1 MRQEKIGFI
10 GVGNIGQPMAET
22 LIRKGF
28 EVWVHDLREEPVAQ
42 LERLGAKRAKSPK
55 ELGSLCNPIIVMVRN
70 TAQAEAVILGKD
82 GIMEGAK
89 QGTLILLMCT
99 VEPSFCRQVAKVVAE
114 KKVGLLDATVS
125 GGSGGAK
132 AGTLTIMVGGE
143 EKLLKK
149 CRHVL
154 EAMGKN
160 IFYVGGIGTGQ
171 IVKLANN
178 LANFANQVGAAEAVA
193 LATKA
198 GIKLERLVEIISV
211 STGDSWAIR
220 NWPSYRDMKIREGE
234 HIEVKYKTMR
244 VQKAVAKELGLHLP
258 LLEFM
263 YQLDFLEMFK
273 GTAFQPKKASS
284 AKKEEKAGKS
294 KQRR

>member
-1 MRQEKIGFI
+1 MRNEKIGFI
-10 GVGNIGQPMAET
+10 GVGNIGKPMAET

-28 EVWVHDLREEPVAQ
+28 EVWVHDLLEEPVAQ
-42 LERLGAKRAKSPK
+42 LERLGAKSAKSPK
-55 ELGSLCNPIIVMVRN
+55 EIGSLCNPIIVMVRN
-70 TAQAEAVILGKD
+70 SAQAEDVILGKG

-99 VEPSFCRQVAKVVAE
+99 VEPSFCRRVEGIVAE

-125 GGSGGAK
+125 GGPEGAK

-154 EAMGKN
+154 EGMGKK

-178 LANFANQVGAAEAVA
+178 LAAFANRVGAAEAIA
-193 LATKA
+193 LATTA
-198 GIKLERLVEIISV
+198 GVKLEQLIEVISA
-211 STGDSWAIR
+211 STGDSRAMR
-220 NWPSYRDMKIREGE
+220 GWPAYQARKIREGE
-234 HIEVKYKTMR
+234 HVEVNYKTMR
-244 VQKAVAKELGLHLP
+244 AQKALAKELGLHLP

-263 YQLDFLEMFK
+263 YQLDLLEIFN
-273 GTAFQPKKASS
+273 GTAFQPKMASS
-284 AKKEEKAGKS
+284 AKKEKKKGKS
-294 KQRR
+294 

>member
-1 MRQEKIGFI
+1 MRHEKIGFI

-28 EVWVHDLREEPVAQ
+28 EVWVHDLRDEPVAQ

-89 QGTLILLMCT
+89 RGTLILLMCT
-99 VEPSFCRQVAKVVAE
+99 VEPSFCRGVAKVVAE

-125 GGSGGAK
+125 GGTKGAQE
-132 AGTLTIMVGGE
+132 GTLTIMVGGE
-143 EKLLKK
+143 EEFLKK

-171 IVKLANN
+171 IAKLANN
-178 LANFANQVGAAEAVA
+178 LANYANWVGAAEAVA

-198 GIKLERLVEIISV
+198 GVKLEKLIEIISV
-211 STGDSWAIR
+211 STGDNWAIR
-220 NWPSYRDMKIREGE
+220 NWPSLRDRKIREGE
-234 HIEVKYKTMR
+234 HVEVNYKTMR
-244 VQKAVAKELGLHLP
+244 AQKAAAKELGLHLP

-263 YQLDFLEMFK
+263 YQLDLLEMFR
-273 GTAFQPKKASS
+273 GTSFQPKMVGS
-284 AKKEEKAGKS
+284 AEKEKQAGKS
-294 KQRR
+294 